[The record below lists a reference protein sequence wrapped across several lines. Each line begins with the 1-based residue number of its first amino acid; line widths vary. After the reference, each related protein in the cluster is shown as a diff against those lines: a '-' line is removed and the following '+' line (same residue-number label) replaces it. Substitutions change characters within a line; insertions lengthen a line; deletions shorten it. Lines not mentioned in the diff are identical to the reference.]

1 MFFVSSRWYHN
12 CFGNPATGWGS
23 DCNLYKC
30 PTAISGIGVS
40 PVTTVVCLAC
50 HFVLRRSPNSY
61 PWSHRP
67 PCTYMWDLVLKPS
80 DAPPRDGTPP
90 GGGGSTADP
99 LRKNSDS
106 SRQGS
111 PPNDGVLVLRFRPIR
126 RFWRIM
132 SKIAFSTKS
141 WKYHIVCVFDIPC
154 FFVIPRLHRWSTF
167 LQNSRTA
174 TTKLSTLVSAIGVL
188 FSKFIFFMWMKKYF
202 THLSHRRSRRWDEC
216 VKYFLSTQ
224 KIFSCH
230 DDEHS
235 SRTYMK
241 TFYISCVFHWLIVT
255 PVMSRSQFL
264 HPGGGVQKWK
274 KTHTGPD
281 GPGGVWKPP
290 PGGPP
295 PGGWRVSK

>member
-1 MFFVSSRWYHN
+1 MFFAYSSRWFRN

-23 DCNLYKC
+23 DCNSYKC

-61 PWSHRP
+61 TWSHRP

-106 SRQGS
+106 GRQGS

-154 FFVIPRLHRWSTF
+154 FRYSETPPVIDVFTKQSNGHDETQYLGFCDWSSIF
-167 LQNSRTA
+167 
-174 TTKLSTLVSAIGVL
+174 KI
-188 FSKFIFFMWMKKYF
+188 IFFMWMKK
-202 THLSHRRSRRWDEC
+202 
-216 VKYFLSTQ
+216 
-224 KIFSCH
+224 
-230 DDEHS
+230 
-235 SRTYMK
+235 
-241 TFYISCVFHWLIVT
+241 
-255 PVMSRSQFL
+255 
-264 HPGGGVQKWK
+264 
-274 KTHTGPD
+274 
-281 GPGGVWKPP
+281 
-290 PGGPP
+290 
-295 PGGWRVSK
+295 